1 MILDINGLNG
11 EQITITTLCSSD
23 PNPLLWCSKTYTE
36 TIEIFSNYE
45 VTSEVLQVSCPGAG
59 DGNISVNILDL
70 STNSAL
76 QGATFE
82 WSITDP

>member
-1 MILDINGLNG
+1 M
-11 EQITITTLCSSD
+11 
-23 PNPLLWCSKTYTE
+23 
-36 TIEIFSNYE
+36 
-45 VTSEVLQVSCPGAG
+45 SCPGAG

-82 WSITDP
+82 WSITDPETGNSVDLNSNNNQEILTNIYGITGQGGQLKQFNWI